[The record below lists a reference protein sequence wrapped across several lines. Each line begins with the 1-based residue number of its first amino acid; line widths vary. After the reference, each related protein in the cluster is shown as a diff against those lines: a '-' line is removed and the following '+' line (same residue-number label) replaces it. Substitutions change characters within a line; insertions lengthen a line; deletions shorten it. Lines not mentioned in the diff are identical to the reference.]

1 VHSKQLLTAQAKRR
15 VCTCK
20 AGLWE
25 HVPAATQA
33 ESNHKTSNRLSSV
46 SRMQSVGDRRQRR
59 RGFHAIR
66 YGTVPTSR
74 RHHPYRPRGCR
85 YFKNRDTRLPR
96 VWNMNLMLTVPHAA
110 LWARLL
116 PDARVIHYTIFKA
129 SARCPEQNVS
139 MQGLLP

>member
-1 VHSKQLLTAQAKRR
+1 MGVSGIDRAVHTPVAVALRQHYRGITN
-15 VCTCK
+15 
-20 AGLWE
+20 AG
-25 HVPAATQA
+25 
-33 ESNHKTSNRLSSV
+33 
-46 SRMQSVGDRRQRR
+46 
-59 RGFHAIR
+59 
-66 YGTVPTSR
+66 
-74 RHHPYRPRGCR
+74 PRGCR
-85 YFKNRDTRLPR
+85 YFKDLDTRLPR